1 MDERLKR
8 RLVGAAVLVLAAV
21 VFVPMLLD
29 QGGGAPQQPPRM
41 VPSPPPPTVPTQPP
55 PTVPTQPPPTVPTQ
69 PPEDADARVVPLNRN
84 PPVAAPVPAKPAP
97 AEDKPAART
106 TTVPAPAEPSGFA
119 VQLGSFSKADNAR
132 GLRDKLVARGYKAF
146 VKSSGSVSRVYV
158 GPQRNRAEA
167 EKMLKKL
174 RADTKLKG
182 IVVNFS
188 G

>member
-29 QGGGAPQQPPRM
+29 QGGGPAQQPPRM
-41 VPSPPPPTVPTQPP
+41 VPSPPPMVPTQPP
-55 PTVPTQPPPTVPTQ
+55 RMVPAQ
-69 PPEDADARVVPLNRN
+69 PPEDADARVVPLKRTA
-84 PPVAAPVPAKPAP
+84 PVAAPPAAEPAP
-97 AEDKPAART
+97 AKKKPAART
-106 TTVPAPAEPSGFA
+106 STVPAPAEPSGFA

-174 RADTKLKG
+174 LADTKLKG